1 MRIAKL
7 LFLTGLFVGYS
18 PIAPGTLGS
27 VLGIVLYSIF
37 PKGVYVFLLYILL
50 TYLAIK
56 LSGES
61 RELFLEEDSERIVI
75 DEVLGMWL
83 ALIITG
89 SHNFTHI
96 LEAFLIFRFL
106 DVYKPMYVDRM
117 ERFEG
122 GLGVVLD
129 DVWAGLITGLIMRI
143 FFV

>member
-27 VLGIVLYSIF
+27 IFGILLYLIF
-37 PKGVYVFLLYILL
+37 PKGLYVFLLYIIL

-56 LSGES
+56 FSGES
-61 RELFLEEDSERIVI
+61 KELFLEEDSERIVI
-75 DEVLGMWL
+75 DEILGMWL
-83 ALIITG
+83 ALMITG
-89 SHNFTHI
+89 SHSFTHV

-106 DVYKPMYVDRM
+106 DIYKPMYVDRM

-129 DVWAGLITGLIMRI
+129 DLWAGLITGLIMRI